1 MTTLEETAMF
11 PINVALLKL
20 IYYLTIIAVTRREN

>member
-1 MTTLEETAMF
+1 MTNLGEMAMF

-20 IYYLTIIAVTRREN
+20 LYYFTIIAVTRREN